1 MLPLRLFSYDPRN
14 KSLKNLG
21 KASHAGGEIYSMAS
35 HDGKLYLCSYPDA
48 RLSVY
53 DPQRPLHFGE
63 DENANPRDLGPMG
76 GEQYRPR
83 AMIAGPHGRVYVGS
97 YPDYG
102 LLGGAISVYDPE
114 KNEKRVYRHVV
125 QNQSI
130 ASLAYLEKADLIA
143 AGSSISGGTGTHA
156 VEKEAKL
163 ILWDPKEEKKAFEM
177 IPVPEARVILSL
189 AATADGLIYGITNNA
204 KVFVFD
210 PEKKNVMKIFN
221 LGFKEPREISLQT
234 ALDGKL
240 YGLAK
245 EAIFA
250 IDPKNDQVSLLVK
263 PSISIDSGMALLG
276 NKIYYG
282 SGANLLEFEIPAGPD

>member
-1 MLPLRLFSYDPRN
+1 
-14 KSLKNLG
+14 
-21 KASHAGGEIYSMAS
+21 
-35 HDGKLYLCSYPDA
+35 
-48 RLSVY
+48 
-53 DPQRPLHFGE
+53 
-63 DENANPRDLGPMG
+63 
-76 GEQYRPR
+76 
-83 AMIAGPHGRVYVGS
+83 
-97 YPDYG
+97 
-102 LLGGAISVYDPE
+102 
-114 KNEKRVYRHVV
+114 
-125 QNQSI
+125 
-130 ASLAYLEKADLIA
+130 
-143 AGSSISGGTGTHA
+143 
-156 VEKEAKL
+156 
-163 ILWDPKEEKKAFEM
+163 M